1 MQKRNKN
8 DRNMEPWRIIV
19 GTVSIAFILFLWVKN
34 NIASTFT
41 TMPKEQAIPLAVATT
56 LVSACKVAVITGV
69 IFLTKWV
76 IQKVKS
82 K

>member
-1 MQKRNKN
+1 MQKRKKN
-8 DRNMEPWRIIV
+8 DRKMESWRIVV
-19 GTVSIAFILFLWVKN
+19 GVASIAFILFLWVKN

-41 TMPKEQAIPLAVATT
+41 TMPKERAIPLAVITV
-56 LVSACKVAVITGV
+56 LVSACKVAGITGV
-69 IFLTKWV
+69 ILLTQWL